1 MDSMPESQSRRLVAI
16 LAADIAGYSALMG
29 ADEARTVRDLK
40 GHQAAVLPMV
50 VEFGGRV
57 IDTAG
62 DGVLAEFPSVVN
74 AVKCAVAIQSKMA
87 ERNVGAEPE
96 RCMEF
101 RIGVN
106 IGDVVYDEAR
116 IYGDGINVAARL
128 EAMAEPGGICISSK
142 VYEEVGGRID
152 LAYQDI
158 GEQQLK
164 NIARPVRVYR
174 VRLGKTRTG
183 AERQLTAILA
193 ADVAGY
199 SRLVENDEEGTLT
212 QWKAHWHALIE
223 PKIKEFHGRI
233 VRAIGD
239 GVLVEFTSIVDA
251 VRCAVE
257 VQRGMAARN
266 AEVPHDK
273 RIEFRMGINFGE
285 LIIDGRDFWGDAVN
299 ITARLE
305 ALAEPGGICVSGRV
319 QEDVKGKLDIVFED
333 AGEQQLKNIARSVR
347 VYRIR
352 TGSGVPTPPVIQRKP
367 RAARSSRLRWGLVA
381 VALLVL
387 LGGGERVW
395 QLVSHPFSLSQVI
408 RELQAPALLPDKR
421 SIAVLPFLNM
431 SSDPEQEY
439 FSDGMTED
447 LITELSRLTGL
458 FVIARN
464 SVYTFKGRAVKTD
477 QVSRELGV
485 RYVVEGSVR
494 KANDRIRI
502 TAQLI
507 DANTGYHVWA
517 QYYDR
522 DLQDVFAVQEEI
534 ARRITGAL
542 AVKLTKEEEKHMGRP
557 YTSSE
562 VAWEYFMR
570 GAELYRRFTPKDN
583 AHARDLFEKAIGL
596 DPEFARAYANLAAT
610 HLRDSIGRW
619 SQDPQS
625 SEDLAY
631 RLAQKAVEV
640 ARRELEPKPSLPYAL
655 DQMGRVL
662 LYREKLQEAR
672 QAAEEA
678 VQRNLNYADGYDLL
692 ANVLIYLGKPEEAL
706 RKSQEAINHNPI
718 YPFFYDYH
726 RGQAYYV
733 WGVLTSAQDSN
744 ASRQRFEEAE
754 THLREALRKNNNFGP
769 ARAYLVAVF
778 SELGRQDEAVKEMNI
793 SPEKGEL
800 LPLAK
805 ILKSGNQQLAEEHIR
820 MLTPYTNQEI
830 RNRLANA
837 WWEAAR

>member
-1 MDSMPESQSRRLVAI
+1 MLTMAEARVERRLSAI
-16 LAADIAGYSALMG
+16 LAADIAGFSALVG
-29 ADEARTVRDLK
+29 ADEAHTACDLE
-40 GHQAAVLPMV
+40 GHQAVIVPMV
-50 VEFGGRV
+50 VESGGRV
-57 IDTAG
+57 IDAG
-62 DGVLAEFPSVVN
+62 DGILAEFPNAVN
-74 AVKCAVAIQSKMA
+74 AVKCAVAIQSMMA
-87 ERNVGAEPE
+87 ERNVGIEPE

-106 IGDVVYDEAR
+106 IGELVDDKVRVH
-116 IYGDGINVAARL
+116 GDGIDVAAKL
-128 EAMAEPGGICISSK
+128 EAIAEPGGICVSSK
-142 VYEEVGGRID
+142 VYEEVSGQID

-158 GEQQLK
+158 GERQLE
-164 NIARPVRVYR
+164 NIAQPVRVYR
-174 VRLGKTRTG
+174 VQLGKSRTG
-183 AERQLTAILA
+183 AERQLTAMLA

-199 SRLVENDEEGTLT
+199 SRLVENDEEGTLA
-212 QWKAHWHALIE
+212 QWKGHWHGLIE

-233 VRAIGD
+233 VRVIGD
-239 GVLVEFTSIVDA
+239 GVLVEFASVVDA

-285 LIIDGRDFWGDAVN
+285 LIIDGGDFWGDAVN

-333 AGEQQLKNIARSVR
+333 AGEQQLKNIARPVR

-352 TGSGVPTPPVIQRKP
+352 TSSGGPIPAVIQQKP
-367 RAARSSRLRWGLVA
+367 RAARSRLRWSLA
-381 VALLVL
+381 AAALLVL
-387 LGGGERVW
+387 LLGGGEQLW
-395 QLVSHPFSLSQVI
+395 QSVSQRYSLSQVI
-408 RELQAPALLPDKR
+408 REAQAPAPLPDKR

-464 SVYTFKGRAVKTD
+464 SVYTFKGRAIRIE

-494 KANDRIRI
+494 KADNRLRI

-507 DANTGYHVWA
+507 DGNTGYHVWA

-522 DLQDVFAVQEEI
+522 ELHDVFGVQEEI
-534 ARRITGAL
+534 ARRITSAL
-542 AVKLTKEEEKHMGRP
+542 AVKLTKEEEKNMGRP
-557 YTSSE
+557 YTSNP

-583 AHARDLFEKAIGL
+583 AEARSLFEKAISL
-596 DPEFARAYANLAAT
+596 DPEFSRAYAILAAT
-610 HLRDSIGRW
+610 HRQDSNGRW
-619 SQDPQS
+619 SKDPQT
-625 SEDLAY
+625 SEELAY
-631 RLAQKAVEV
+631 RMAQKAVEL
-640 ARRELEPKPSLPYAL
+640 ARKELEPKPSLPYAL
-655 DQMGRVL
+655 EQIGWVL
-662 LYREKLQEAR
+662 LYREKHEEAR

-678 VQRNLNYADGYDLL
+678 VQRNHNYADGYALW
-692 ANVLIYLGKPEEAL
+692 AHVLIYMEKPEEAL
-706 RKSQEAINHNPI
+706 RKSQEAIAHNPI

-733 WGVLTSAQDSN
+733 WGVLTSAKDPD
-744 ASRQRFEEAE
+744 AARQRFEEAE
-754 THLREALRKNNNFGP
+754 KHLRAALAKNNNFRP
-769 ARAYLVAVF
+769 ARSYLVATL
-778 SELGRQDEAVKEMNI
+778 SELGRKDEAAKEMKI
-793 SPEKGEL
+793 SLEKGE
-800 LPLAK
+800 PLVA
-805 ILKSGNQQLAEEHIR
+805 ILKSGDQKLSDEHIR
-820 MLTPYTNQEI
+820 TLTPYTGDEI
-830 RNRLANA
+830 RSRLAKV
-837 WWEAAR
+837 WREAAR

>member
-1 MDSMPESQSRRLVAI
+1 MDEGRAERRLSAI
-16 LAADIAGYSALMG
+16 LAADIAGYSGLTG

-62 DGVLAEFPSVVN
+62 DGILAEFPSVVN

-87 ERNVGAEPE
+87 ERNGGAEPE

-101 RIGVN
+101 RIGVS

-116 IYGDGINVAARL
+116 VYGDGINVATRL
-128 EAMAEPGGICISSK
+128 KAIAEPGGICISSK
-142 VYEEVGGRID
+142 VYEEVSGRID
-152 LAYQDI
+152 LAYQDL

-174 VRLGKTRTG
+174 VQLGKTRTG

-199 SRLVENDEEGTLT
+199 SRLVENDEEGTLI
-212 QWKAHWHALIE
+212 QWKTHWHVLIE

-233 VRAIGD
+233 VRVIGD
-239 GVLVEFTSIVDA
+239 GVLAEFASVVDA

-299 ITARLE
+299 VAARLE

-347 VYRIR
+347 VYRIL
-352 TGSGVPTPPVIQRKP
+352 TGSEVPTPPVIQRKP
-367 RAARSSRLRWGLVA
+367 TRRQIQAAGVLVG

-395 QLVSHPFSLSQVI
+395 QLISHPFSRSQVI
-408 RELQAPALLPDKR
+408 REVQVPALLPDKR
-421 SIAVLPFLNM
+421 SIAVLPFLNI

-447 LITELSRLTGL
+447 LITELSRLAGL

-464 SVYTFKGRAVKTD
+464 SVYTFKGRAVKIE

-485 RYVVEGSVR
+485 QYVVEGSVR
-494 KANDRIRI
+494 KANNRIRI

-507 DANTGYHVWA
+507 DAGTGYHVWA

-522 DLQDVFAVQEEI
+522 DLHDVFAVQEEI
-534 ARRITGAL
+534 ARRITRAL
-542 AVKLTKEEEKHMGRP
+542 AAKLTEEEEKHMGRP
-557 YTSSE
+557 YASSE

-570 GAELYRRFTPKDN
+570 GAELFRRFTPKDN
-583 AHARDLFEKAIGL
+583 AQARDLFEKAIDL
-596 DPEFARAYANLAAT
+596 DPKFARAYANLAAT
-610 HLRDSIGRW
+610 YLRDSFAGW

-625 SEDLAY
+625 SGDLAY
-631 RLAQKAVEV
+631 RMAQKAVEL

-655 DQMGRVL
+655 EQMARILV
-662 LYREKLQEAR
+662 YKEKHEEAS

-678 VQRNLNYADGYDLL
+678 VQLNHNYADGYDLW

-706 RKSQEAINHNPI
+706 RKSQEAIDRNPI

-733 WGVLTSAQDSN
+733 WGVLTSAQDPN

-754 THLREALRKNNNFGP
+754 THLREALRKNNNFSP
-769 ARAYLVAVF
+769 ARAYLVAVL
-778 SELGRQDEAVKEMNI
+778 SELGRQDQAVKDEVEI
-793 SPEKGEL
+793 WEKGE
-800 LPLAK
+800 PWVK
-805 ILKSGNQQLAEEHIR
+805 MLKGGNPRLAEEHIR
-820 MLTPYTNQEI
+820 RLTPYTNQEI
-830 RNRLANA
+830 RSRLADA
-837 WWEAAR
+837 WREATR

>member
-1 MDSMPESQSRRLVAI
+1 MPESQS
-16 LAADIAGYSALMG
+16 
-29 ADEARTVRDLK
+29 K
-40 GHQAAVLPMV
+40 
-50 VEFGGRV
+50 
-57 IDTAG
+57 
-62 DGVLAEFPSVVN
+62 
-74 AVKCAVAIQSKMA
+74 
-87 ERNVGAEPE
+87 
-96 RCMEF
+96 
-101 RIGVN
+101 
-106 IGDVVYDEAR
+106 
-116 IYGDGINVAARL
+116 
-128 EAMAEPGGICISSK
+128 
-142 VYEEVGGRID
+142 
-152 LAYQDI
+152 
-158 GEQQLK
+158 
-164 NIARPVRVYR
+164 VYR
-174 VRLGKTRTG
+174 VHLGKTRTG
-183 AERQLTAILA
+183 AERRLTAILA

-233 VRAIGD
+233 VRVIGD
-239 GVLVEFTSIVDA
+239 GVLVEFASVVDA

-299 ITARLE
+299 IAARLE

-319 QEDVKGKLDIVFED
+319 QEDAKGKLDIVFED
-333 AGEQQLKNIARSVR
+333 AGEQQLKNIARPVR

-367 RAARSSRLRWGLVA
+367 RAARSRLRGGLVAGGLVA

-395 QLVSHPFSLSQVI
+395 QLVSQRFSLSQVI
-408 RELQAPALLPDKR
+408 GEVQAPALLPDKP

-464 SVYTFKGRAVKTD
+464 SVYTFKGRAAKPD

-494 KANDRIRI
+494 KVDNRVRI

-507 DANTGYHVWA
+507 DSNTSYHMWA

-534 ARRITGAL
+534 ARRITSAL

-570 GAELYRRFTPKDN
+570 GTELARRFTAHDN
-583 AHARDLFEKAIGL
+583 ANARALFEKAIGL
-596 DPEFARAYANLAAT
+596 DPEFARAYASLAAA
-610 HLRDSIGRW
+610 HRQDYFGRW
-619 SQDPQS
+619 TLDPQS
-625 SEDLAY
+625 SEDMAY
-631 RLAQKAVEV
+631 RMAQKAVEL

-655 DQMGRVL
+655 QSMGFSL
-662 LYREKLQEAR
+662 LYREKHQEAT

-678 VQRNLNYADGYDLL
+678 IQRNPNYADGYGLWAL
-692 ANVLIYLGKPEEAL
+692 ALIYMGKPEEGL
-706 RKSQEAINHNPI
+706 HKSQEAIKRDPI
-718 YPFFYDYH
+718 PFSYDYYKGH
-726 RGQAYYV
+726 AYYV
-733 WGVLTSAQDSN
+733 WGILTSAQDPN
-744 ASRQRFEEAE
+744 ASRQHFEAAE
-754 THLREALRKNNNFGP
+754 KHLREALRKNDNFRT
-769 ARAYLVAVF
+769 ARSFLVAVLI
-778 SELGRQDEAVKEMNI
+778 ELGRKAEAVKEVQI
-793 SPEKGEL
+793 SLDKGE
-800 LPLAK
+800 PLFK
-805 ILKSGNQQLAEEHIR
+805 ILKSDPQLAEEYIR
-820 MLTPYTNQEI
+820 RLPPYTNQEI
-830 RNRLANA
+830 MNRHVKAML
-837 WWEAAR
+837 EAAR

>member
-1 MDSMPESQSRRLVAI
+1 MAEGRAVRRL
-16 LAADIAGYSALMG
+16 SA
-29 ADEARTVRDLK
+29 V
-40 GHQAAVLPMV
+40 Q
-50 VEFGGRV
+50 
-57 IDTAG
+57 
-62 DGVLAEFPSVVN
+62 
-74 AVKCAVAIQSKMA
+74 
-87 ERNVGAEPE
+87 
-96 RCMEF
+96 
-101 RIGVN
+101 
-106 IGDVVYDEAR
+106 
-116 IYGDGINVAARL
+116 
-128 EAMAEPGGICISSK
+128 
-142 VYEEVGGRID
+142 
-152 LAYQDI
+152 
-158 GEQQLK
+158 
-164 NIARPVRVYR
+164 
-174 VRLGKTRTG
+174 LGKTRTG

-212 QWKAHWHALIE
+212 QWKAHWHALLE

-233 VRAIGD
+233 VRVIGD
-239 GVLVEFTSIVDA
+239 GVLVEFASVVDA
-251 VRCAVE
+251 VRAAVE

-299 ITARLE
+299 IAARLE
-305 ALAEPGGICVSGRV
+305 ALADPGGICVSGRV

-367 RAARSSRLRWGLVA
+367 RAARSRLRGGLVAGGLVA

-395 QLVSHPFSLSQVI
+395 QLVSHRFSLSSQVI
-408 RELQAPALLPDKR
+408 REVQPPALLPDKR

-464 SVYTFKGRAVKTD
+464 SVFTFKGRAVKTA
-477 QVSRELGV
+477 QVGRELGA

-494 KANDRIRI
+494 KADNRIRI

-507 DANTGYHVWA
+507 DANTGYHMWA

-522 DLQDVFAVQEEI
+522 DLQDVFAVQGEI
-534 ARRITGAL
+534 ARRITSAL
-542 AVKLTKEEEKHMGRP
+542 AVKLTNEEDKQMGRP

-583 AHARDLFEKAIGL
+583 ANARDLFEKAIDL
-596 DPEFARAYANLAAT
+596 DPDFARAYANLAAT
-610 HLRDSIGRW
+610 HRQDFTGKW
-619 SQDPQS
+619 SQDPES
-625 SEDLAY
+625 SEDLSY
-631 RLAQKAVEV
+631 RMAQKALEL
-640 ARRELEPKPSLPYAL
+640 ARSELEPKPSLPFAL
-655 DQMGRVL
+655 YQMGWIL
-662 LYREKLQEAR
+662 LYKEKLQEALE
-672 QAAEEA
+672 AAEEA
-678 VQRNLNYADGYDLL
+678 VQRNPNYADGYALWAEVLL
-692 ANVLIYLGKPEEAL
+692 YSGEPEEAL
-706 RKSQEAINHNPI
+706 RKLQEAIDLNPI

-726 RGQAYYV
+726 RGQVYYA
-733 WGVLTSAQDSN
+733 WGVLTSAQDPS
-744 ASRQRFEEAE
+744 ASRQHFAEAE
-754 THLREALRKNNNFGP
+754 THLREALRKNNNFRP
-769 ARAYLVAVF
+769 ARSYLVAVL
-778 SELGRQDEAVKEMNI
+778 SELGRKDEAKEEMNI
-793 SPEKGEL
+793 SLEKGEPL
-800 LPLAK
+800 LK
-805 ILKSGNQQLAEEHIR
+805 ILKSGNQQLGKI
-820 MLTPYTNQEI
+820 PYKDQEI
-830 RNRLANA
+830 RNRLTNA
-837 WWEAAR
+837 WREAVR

>member
-1 MDSMPESQSRRLVAI
+1 MPSQ
-16 LAADIAGYSALMG
+16 
-29 ADEARTVRDLK
+29 
-40 GHQAAVLPMV
+40 
-50 VEFGGRV
+50 
-57 IDTAG
+57 
-62 DGVLAEFPSVVN
+62 
-74 AVKCAVAIQSKMA
+74 
-87 ERNVGAEPE
+87 
-96 RCMEF
+96 
-101 RIGVN
+101 
-106 IGDVVYDEAR
+106 
-116 IYGDGINVAARL
+116 
-128 EAMAEPGGICISSK
+128 SK
-142 VYEEVGGRID
+142 VYRIH
-152 LAYQDI
+152 
-158 GEQQLK
+158 
-164 NIARPVRVYR
+164 
-174 VRLGKTRTG
+174 LGKTRTG
-183 AERQLTAILA
+183 AERRLTAILA

-233 VRAIGD
+233 VRVIGD
-239 GVLVEFTSIVDA
+239 GVLVEFASVVDA

-299 ITARLE
+299 IAARLE

-333 AGEQQLKNIARSVR
+333 AGEQQLKNIARPVR

-367 RAARSSRLRWGLVA
+367 RAARSRLRGGLVAGGLVA

-408 RELQAPALLPDKR
+408 REVQAPALLPDKR

-464 SVYTFKGRAVKTD
+464 SVYTFKGRAVKPD

-494 KANDRIRI
+494 KANNRIRI

-507 DANTGYHVWA
+507 DANTGYHMWA

-522 DLQDVFAVQEEI
+522 DLHDVFAVQEEI
-534 ARRITGAL
+534 ARRITSAL

-570 GAELYRRFTPKDN
+570 GAELYRRFTPQDN
-583 AHARDLFEKAIGL
+583 ANARDAF
-596 DPEFARAYANLAAT
+596 
-610 HLRDSIGRW
+610 
-619 SQDPQS
+619 
-625 SEDLAY
+625 
-631 RLAQKAVEV
+631 
-640 ARRELEPKPSLPYAL
+640 RES
-655 DQMGRVL
+655 
-662 LYREKLQEAR
+662 
-672 QAAEEA
+672 
-678 VQRNLNYADGYDLL
+678 
-692 ANVLIYLGKPEEAL
+692 
-706 RKSQEAINHNPI
+706 H
-718 YPFFYDYH
+718 
-726 RGQAYYV
+726 
-733 WGVLTSAQDSN
+733 
-744 ASRQRFEEAE
+744 
-754 THLREALRKNNNFGP
+754 
-769 ARAYLVAVF
+769 
-778 SELGRQDEAVKEMNI
+778 
-793 SPEKGEL
+793 
-800 LPLAK
+800 
-805 ILKSGNQQLAEEHIR
+805 
-820 MLTPYTNQEI
+820 
-830 RNRLANA
+830 
-837 WWEAAR
+837 

>member
-1 MDSMPESQSRRLVAI
+1 MPESQS
-16 LAADIAGYSALMG
+16 
-29 ADEARTVRDLK
+29 K
-40 GHQAAVLPMV
+40 
-50 VEFGGRV
+50 
-57 IDTAG
+57 
-62 DGVLAEFPSVVN
+62 
-74 AVKCAVAIQSKMA
+74 
-87 ERNVGAEPE
+87 
-96 RCMEF
+96 
-101 RIGVN
+101 
-106 IGDVVYDEAR
+106 
-116 IYGDGINVAARL
+116 
-128 EAMAEPGGICISSK
+128 
-142 VYEEVGGRID
+142 
-152 LAYQDI
+152 
-158 GEQQLK
+158 
-164 NIARPVRVYR
+164 VYR
-174 VRLGKTRTG
+174 VHLGKTRTG
-183 AERQLTAILA
+183 AERRLTAILA

-233 VRAIGD
+233 VRVIGD
-239 GVLVEFTSIVDA
+239 GVLVEFASVVDA

-299 ITARLE
+299 IAARLE

-319 QEDVKGKLDIVFED
+319 QEDAKGKLDIVFED
-333 AGEQQLKNIARSVR
+333 AGEQQLKNIARPVR

-367 RAARSSRLRWGLVA
+367 RAARSRLRGGLVAGGLVA

-395 QLVSHPFSLSQVI
+395 QLVSQRFSLSQVI
-408 RELQAPALLPDKR
+408 GEVQAPALLPDKP

-464 SVYTFKGRAVKTD
+464 SVYTFKGRAAKPD

-494 KANDRIRI
+494 KVDNRVRI

-507 DANTGYHVWA
+507 DSNTSYHMWA

-522 DLQDVFAVQEEI
+522 DLQDVFAVQEEF
-534 ARRITGAL
+534 ARRITSAL

-570 GAELYRRFTPKDN
+570 GTELARRFTAQDN
-583 AHARDLFEKAIGL
+583 ANARALFEKAIDL
-596 DPEFARAYANLAAT
+596 DPEFARAYASLAAA
-610 HLRDSIGRW
+610 HRQDYYGRW
-619 SQDPQS
+619 TLDPGHGLS
-625 SEDLAY
+625 HGA
-631 RLAQKAVEV
+631 
-640 ARRELEPKPSLPYAL
+640 
-655 DQMGRVL
+655 
-662 LYREKLQEAR
+662 
-672 QAAEEA
+672 
-678 VQRNLNYADGYDLL
+678 
-692 ANVLIYLGKPEEAL
+692 
-706 RKSQEAINHNPI
+706 
-718 YPFFYDYH
+718 
-726 RGQAYYV
+726 
-733 WGVLTSAQDSN
+733 
-744 ASRQRFEEAE
+744 
-754 THLREALRKNNNFGP
+754 
-769 ARAYLVAVF
+769 
-778 SELGRQDEAVKEMNI
+778 
-793 SPEKGEL
+793 KG
-800 LPLAK
+800 
-805 ILKSGNQQLAEEHIR
+805 G
-820 MLTPYTNQEI
+820 
-830 RNRLANA
+830 
-837 WWEAAR
+837 